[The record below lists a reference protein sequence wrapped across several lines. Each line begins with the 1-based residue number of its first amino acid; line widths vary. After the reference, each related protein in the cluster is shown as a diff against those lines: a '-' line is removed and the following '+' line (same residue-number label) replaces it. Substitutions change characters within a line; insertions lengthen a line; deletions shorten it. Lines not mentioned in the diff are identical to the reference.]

1 MKVVPAAG
9 RAVRDPRNMQLL
21 PEAGREV
28 SDSDPFWV
36 RRVRDGDVTVVTDPP
51 PEATRAGRGAI
62 DDARTART
70 PAPSKE
76 A

>member
-1 MKVVPAAG
+1 MKVIPVQG

-28 SDSDPFWV
+28 SDSDPFWA
-36 RRVRDGDVTVVTDPP
+36 RRLRDGDVTVEAPPDPG
-51 PEATRAGRGAI
+51 ATRR
-62 DDARTART
+62 
-70 PAPSKE
+70 PAPATKE